1 MHAQNVG
8 IRCGVGGS
16 PGVGTLES
24 GRGRGKETDVM
35 TIAGGSPEDAYSTRV
50 RPTAE

>member
-1 MHAQNVG
+1 MRGMWESDAG
-8 IRCGVGGS
+8 MGGS

-35 TIAGGSPEDAYSTRV
+35 TIAGGSPEDAY
-50 RPTAE
+50 